1 MNTKVLGIDIAKNTF
16 QLHGVDDAGRAVLK
30 KRLSRNKLA
39 AYVANLPQCTIV
51 MESCG
56 GANYWAR
63 VFQRSDHLVK
73 LISPQFVKPFV
84 KTNKNDANDAEAIVE
99 AASRPSMHFVPIKQI
114 EQQDIQSIHRIR
126 TRIVKNRTALINEIR
141 GLCLEYGVILSSG
154 AARVKASLCAV
165 IADSDNELTPSSRE
179 WLQDLYDELV
189 DVGFRSKKLDN
200 KIRQLCRQNEHCQR
214 ILKIPGVGELT
225 ATAIVAAVP
234 NPRAFRNGRHMAA
247 WLGLVPRQSSSGD
260 KQILLGIS
268 KRGDRYL
275 RTLLIHGA
283 RAVLSHCKDSSN
295 DYTRWVARKR
305 ATLSHNKAAVA
316 LANKNARIIWSL
328 LNTGENF
335 TLPLTPLSDTQY
347 RSAFLINWKLSRV
360 CYC

>member
-1 MNTKVLGIDIAKNTF
+1 MHIKMLGIDIAKNSF
-16 QLHGVDDAGRAVLK
+16 QLHGVDSVGEAVLK
-30 KRLSRNKLA
+30 KRLPRNKLA
-39 AYVANLPQCTIV
+39 AFAGNLEPCTIV

-63 VFQRSDHLVK
+63 VFKRSGHGVK

-99 AASRPSMHFVPIKQI
+99 AASRPSMNYVPIKQV
-114 EQQDIQSIHRIR
+114 EQQDIQSIHRVR
-126 TRIVKNRTALINEIR
+126 SRVVRNRTALINEIR
-141 GLCLEYGVILSSG
+141 GLCLEYGLIIVPG
-154 AARVKASLCAV
+154 ALKVKKSLCSI
-165 IADSDNELTPSSRE
+165 IADRNNELTPLSRE
-179 WLQDLYDELV
+179 CMQDLYDEL
-189 DVGFRSKKLDN
+189 LDSEDRLKRLDK
-200 KIRQLCRQNEHCQR
+200 KIRLICNQNEVCQR
-214 ILKIPGVGELT
+214 IVNVPGVGQLT

-234 NPRAFRNGRHMAA
+234 NANEFKNGRHLSA

-283 RAVLSHCKDSSN
+283 RAALSHYKNLDN
-295 DYTRWVARKR
+295 DYGRWLLKKK
-305 ATLSHNKAAVA
+305 ATLSFNKAAVA

-328 LNTGENF
+328 LNSGDEFSGTVQKG
-335 TLPLTPLSDTQY
+335 
-347 RSAFLINWKLSRV
+347 AV
-360 CYC
+360 